1 MEKRKSLI
9 NMSLIEMEACVSL
22 PIGEIES
29 FDNSNNLKLMRLNR
43 FNSKVNLNKEK
54 AQIYIENIS
63 EKTKGKIDSLIEFPL
78 EKLTEMIL
86 SRRTN
91 FQFRNMDKLQKE
103 DLIEILS
110 DYYLL
115 EDMEDNE

>member
-1 MEKRKSLI
+1 MERRKSLI
-9 NMSLIEMEACVSL
+9 NMSLIEMEACITL
-22 PIGEIES
+22 PIEEIES
-29 FDNSNNLKLMRLNR
+29 FDNSNNFQLMKFNR
-43 FNSKVNLNKEK
+43 FNSKAVLNKER
-54 AQIYIENIS
+54 ALLYLENIS
-63 EKTKGKIDSLIEFPL
+63 EKTKEKIDSLIEVPL

-91 FQFRNMDKLQKE
+91 FQFRNMDKLEKE

-115 EDMEDNE
+115 EDMEENE